1 VTSRL
6 RRLWTDYSADI
17 VLIAA
22 TLLLLAVLY
31 WLNALDNASE
41 SAMHNAAPSFG
52 DSFIKANADLAADLI
67 GSTAEILII
76 LMVLNKRWGLRSRG
90 SPEAPDPEEQEK

>member
-31 WLNALDNASE
+31 WLNALDNACGHVPGRDVVVK
-41 SAMHNAAPSFG
+41 AKPKAA
-52 DSFIKANADLAADLI
+52 
-67 GSTAEILII
+67 
-76 LMVLNKRWGLRSRG
+76 
-90 SPEAPDPEEQEK
+90 